1 MVLFCKLV
9 EPSDIDHVAIELVP
23 SPSLYLT
30 IKLKLVANGYL
41 ANTLV
46 LIVQVPG
53 VYLSYLSDIIF
64 VGSIVHTSSIVL
76 HEPEHIPAKD
86 NPPLILSAVASPI
99 YVPSIYALK

>member
-9 EPSDIDHVAIELVP
+9 EPFDIDHVAIGLVP
-23 SPSLYLT
+23 SASLYLT
-30 IKLKLVANGYL
+30 LKFKSEANGYL

-76 HEPEHIPAKD
+76 HEPKCIPAKD
-86 NPPLILSAVASPI
+86 NPPLILSAAASPI
-99 YVPSIYALK
+99 YVPSTYALK

>member
-9 EPSDIDHVAIELVP
+9 EPFDIDHVAIGLV
-23 SPSLYLT
+23 PSLYLT
-30 IKLKLVANGYL
+30 LKLKSEANGYL

-64 VGSIVHTSSIVL
+64 VGSIVHISSIVL
-76 HEPEHIPAKD
+76 HEPECIPAKD

-99 YVPSIYALK
+99 YVPSTYTLK

>member
-9 EPSDIDHVAIELVP
+9 EPFDIDHVTIGLGP
-23 SPSLYLT
+23 SPSLCLT
-30 IKLKLVANGYL
+30 LKLKSEANGYL

-76 HEPEHIPAKD
+76 HEPKCIPAKD
-86 NPPLILSAVASPI
+86 NSPLILSAVASPI
-99 YVPSIYALK
+99 YVPSTYTLK

>member
-9 EPSDIDHVAIELVP
+9 EPFDIDHVAIGLVP
-23 SPSLYLT
+23 SPSLSLT
-30 IKLKLVANGYL
+30 LKLKSEANGYL

-76 HEPEHIPAKD
+76 HEPECIPAKD

-99 YVPSIYALK
+99 YVPSTYTLK

>member
-9 EPSDIDHVAIELVP
+9 EPFDIDHVAIGLAP

-30 IKLKLVANGYL
+30 LKLKSEANGYL

-76 HEPEHIPAKD
+76 HEPECIPAKD

-99 YVPSIYALK
+99 YVPSTYTLK

>member
-9 EPSDIDHVAIELVP
+9 EPFDIDHVAIGLVP

-30 IKLKLVANGYL
+30 LKLKSEANGYL

-76 HEPEHIPAKD
+76 HEPESIPAKD
-86 NPPLILSAVASPI
+86 NPPLILSPVASPI
-99 YVPSIYALK
+99 YVPSTYALK

>member
-1 MVLFCKLV
+1 V
-9 EPSDIDHVAIELVP
+9 EPSGINHVAIELVP

-30 IKLKLVANGYL
+30 LKFKLVANGYL

-64 VGSIVHTSSIVL
+64 VGSTVHISSIVL
-76 HEPEHIPAKD
+76 HEPKNIPAKA
-86 NPPLILSAVASPI
+86 NPPLILSAVESPI
-99 YVPSIYALK
+99 YVPSTYALK

>member
-9 EPSDIDHVAIELVP
+9 EPFDIGHVAIGLVP

-30 IKLKLVANGYL
+30 LKLKSEANGYL

-76 HEPEHIPAKD
+76 HEPECIPAKN

-99 YVPSIYALK
+99 YVPSTYTLK

>member
-9 EPSDIDHVAIELVP
+9 EPFDIGHVAIGLVP

-30 IKLKLVANGYL
+30 LKLKSEANGYL

-76 HEPEHIPAKD
+76 HEPECIPAKD

-99 YVPSIYALK
+99 YVPSTYTLK